1 MYMETN
7 VTVLKEDNLESYMSE
22 PHLLVVYMAEWCG
35 ACKRVIPKL
44 YELDPKWKVV
54 IVDAERY
61 FKTHTFLPGGIQFY
75 PTIAHFERG
84 YFMGEIENHLDIKGS
99 LEKR

>member
-1 MYMETN
+1 METN
-7 VTVLKEDNLESYMSE
+7 VTVLKQDNLESYMSE

-35 ACKRVIPKL
+35 ACKRVIPSL
-44 YELDPKWKVV
+44 YKLDPRWKVV

-61 FKTHTFLPGGIQFY
+61 FKTHTFFPGGIQFY

-84 YFMGEIENHLDIKGS
+84 YFMQEIPQDRILKGNLEIE
-99 LEKR
+99 